1 MTNVKKTSKRASK
14 NAKPV
19 NHPVALVN
27 VQHET
32 HDAFEVFVANYQKN
46 WVERVAFQIN
56 KDEAVDTLRDHCRDM
71 SNERTMRFLHS
82 VNFDPS
88 WLNRSVQ
95 DGSRVD
101 EKAVARL
108 AIIADYIDSGFTNS
122 RVVAQYVTW
131 IVTTL
136 TNFANANKSATQD
149 DLNTCFSRELRTKDK
164 SVDSLVMRN
173 ALVFGSHKRHSGMT
187 LSSMI
192 GLGMLK
198 KENDC
203 FVLNTESVALKKYLA
218 RFPVNI

>member
-1 MTNVKKTSKRASK
+1 MTNVKKTSKRANK
-14 NAKPV
+14 TAKQSPV

-27 VQHET
+27 AQNET
-32 HDAFEVFVANYQKN
+32 NDAFEVFVASYQSN
-46 WVERVAFQIN
+46 WVKRVAFQIN

-136 TNFANANKSATQD
+136 TNFANGQSLQIEH
-149 DLNTCFSRELRTKDK
+149 FRSSR
-164 SVDSLVMRN
+164 
-173 ALVFGSHKRHSGMT
+173 
-187 LSSMI
+187 
-192 GLGMLK
+192 
-198 KENDC
+198 
-203 FVLNTESVALKKYLA
+203 
-218 RFPVNI
+218 